1 MKDKLVAVFL
11 KHDPMQL
18 GVIEN
23 NLLDEY
29 DAEVELVL
37 ENIEN
42 LERKDKKEVEDL
54 LEFVFV
60 EMFEEAPVFADE
72 FINEVLE
79 AIS

>member
-1 MKDKLVAVFL
+1 MKEKLVAVFL
-11 KHDPMQL
+11 KNDPMQL
-18 GVIEN
+18 GAIEN

-29 DAEVELVL
+29 DSEVELVL
-37 ENIEN
+37 ANIEN
-42 LERKDKKEVEDL
+42 LERKDKKEVEEL